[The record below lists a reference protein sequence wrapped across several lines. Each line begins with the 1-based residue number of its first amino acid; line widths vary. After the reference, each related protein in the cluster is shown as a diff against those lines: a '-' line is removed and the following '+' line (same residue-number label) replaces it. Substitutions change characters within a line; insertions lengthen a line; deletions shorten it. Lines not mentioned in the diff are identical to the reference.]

1 MCAVEAVA
9 VIELVPGVLEC
20 PRAGFPVFLETV
32 FGSCSPQKRHRYVE
46 NLFENTLGSFKYK
59 LSEGKRSTGAGKGA
73 IR

>member
-32 FGSCSPQKRHRYVE
+32 FGSCIPQERHLRIE
-46 NLFENTLGSFKYK
+46 DLFENTLGFIKYK
-59 LSEGKRSTGAGKGA
+59 LRSIKRSTGAG
-73 IR
+73 